1 MLKLEVFDPSMC
13 CATGICGNNVDPKL
27 VVFASDLEWL
37 KKQGIDVIRHGLSFE
52 PAEFVKNEAVK
63 DLLNKK
69 GDACLPILTIESKV
83 VSDSCYPSRGELA
96 KICKIEFNE
105 DEAPPVHRE
114 ENCCCGVD
122 CDCGSTNLS
131 GDACSTS
138 AKETPCCG
146 PDCDCHK
153 SALSLNAKKAIFI
166 IVVLAMLAVI
176 AFKLSPK
183 AHSAQVAYPSISS
196 FSQVKPSQEVAFVYV
211 PAKNGKMSSK
221 TQSAI
226 LSAKQTLE
234 AKNIKVDLYTLNPSS
249 EDYTSQTKT
258 PAVTVIYK
266 GKDKK
271 IVTGDI
277 NTTKLLQAY
286 MAATLAGGCGANC
299 PCHKH

>member
-1 MLKLEVFDPSMC
+1 MLKLEVFDPPMC

-27 VVFASDLEWL
+27 VTFASDLEWL
-37 KKQGIDVIRHGLSFE
+37 KKQGIDVVRHGLSFE

-63 DLLNKK
+63 STLQSDGN
-69 GDACLPILTIESKV
+69 DSLPIIFAENKIMSKA
-83 VSDSCYPSRGELA
+83 CYPSREKLAEICNVEYNEELGG
-96 KICKIEFNE
+96 
-105 DEAPPVHRE
+105 
-114 ENCCCGVD
+114 CCDSG
-122 CDCGSTNLS
+122 CDCSNS
-131 GDACSTS
+131 PAEDN
-138 AKETPCCG
+138 CCG

-153 SALSLNAKKAIFI
+153 SALSNPAKKVLFI
-166 IVVLAMLAVI
+166 LVVLAMVAVI

-183 AHSAQVAYPSISS
+183 AHSAEAAYPIISS
-196 FSQVKPSQEVAFVYV
+196 YSQVKPSQEVAFVYV
-211 PAKNGKMSSK
+211 PAKNGKINSK
-221 TQSAI
+221 TQSAM

-234 AKNIKVDLYTLNPSS
+234 AKNIKVDLYTLNTASA
-249 EDYTSQTKT
+249 DYSAQTKT

-271 IVTGDI
+271 TVSGDI